1 MCLCLCPCSVWHET
15 HLYAANSQTHA
26 NTAQA
31 CTTLHCQKINRRA
44 NTAAWTGNKIKRS
57 QTQWHNKHQQ
67 HKKLQNTYNL
77 RVWMRCSLYVFSTLT
92 QTHMYTH
99 ARTHSACTQT
109 LGWWCFQSIRI
120 GEIELDRLHGWL
132 SGLFAATAA
141 HTQHLCNVFFSL
153 AMFKRTRI
161 HIHENAAHTNTKLY
175 DSSSLCLVSPCI
187 HPIIPLG
194 LLLLFAL
201 LLLLLL
207 PLLMSLLFCMWQIS
221 NRMFESTFWA
231 TSGNSYHTHTITYRC
246 AMCVCMK
253 VEIAPIHRQKTRFC
267 RAPFFGVFYIC
278 THSHTNSTST
288 EISACLEQM
297 RKVDFYPIWWSNS
310 ANFDNHN
317 KYRVCHPF

>member
-1 MCLCLCPCSVWHET
+1 MDEMFVVRFLDT
-15 HLYAANSQTHA
+15 HTDTH
-26 NTAQA
+26 
-31 CTTLHCQKINRRA
+31 
-44 NTAAWTGNKIKRS
+44 
-57 QTQWHNKHQQ
+57 
-67 HKKLQNTYNL
+67 
-77 RVWMRCSLYVFSTLT
+77 V
-92 QTHMYTH
+92 H
-99 ARTHSACTQT
+99 ARTHAFSMHTDIGMMVFPKHKDRRNWAWSAAWLVVWSVRRYRSTHSTSVQCFFFARNVQTNANSYTRKCCTYQYK
-109 LGWWCFQSIRI
+109 
-120 GEIELDRLHGWL
+120 
-132 SGLFAATAA
+132 
-141 HTQHLCNVFFSL
+141 
-153 AMFKRTRI
+153 M
-161 HIHENAAHTNTKLY
+161 Y

-221 NRMFESTFWA
+221 NRMFEFTFWA

-317 KYRVCHPF
+317 KYRVCHPFWLIALTHKHELCRNYFGSVFVCV